1 MNIPAHPT
9 RGQAAV
15 AIVAIFSVAFL
26 FAMGVI
32 ATAKLA
38 FDSIDGATCTP
49 EFYIVDSDRA
59 GDGT

>member
-1 MNIPAHPT
+1 MIILRNPT
-9 RGQAAV
+9 RAETAV

-26 FAMGVI
+26 FAMGVV

-38 FDSIDGATCTP
+38 FDSIDGARCAP